1 MEQISRVKTF
11 ECINEVYSSS
21 KGLSSLELSS
31 YELSFLSHYF
41 GLSPKEALILAVIIL
56 ISLDGDDVTLSGI
69 VKHFK
74 LEDIKKF
81 EILEELESLIAKGM
95 IETLSIGNI
104 IANNKGSFI
113 KINSVL
119 MDAILRGKP
128 IPSFAAKCITDSIGL
143 LGEIRELMEKRTKR
157 KITLEQFVERIQE
170 LRITCQSLFL
180 IKHLEALNIKVINA
194 FIFLYIIWD
203 TLSGVD
209 AVDVGYI
216 TEEIFDDSSERI
228 RYMQSINSKENELIR
243 HDLVKIVDNQF
254 YDIVEISLTDKSLML
269 AQEAGLKILRRKK
282 KSLNIIE
289 ANEISTKKLFFNA
302 KENVQISLLAELL
315 SKSSFEKI
323 QERMASKGH
332 PKGLTV
338 LFHGFPGTGKTE
350 SVLQIAKQTNRDVI
364 KLDISQTKSA
374 WYGQSEMIIKR
385 VFDDYR
391 SLVNNSDVT
400 PILLFNE
407 ADAIISKR
415 VDVGTSSITNT
426 ENTVQNILLEELEK
440 FEGIFIATT
449 NLYQNFDTA
458 FERRFLFKV
467 EFCKP
472 QKQVQFEIWKEMNP
486 ILTDFEIEELTK
498 QYDLS
503 GGQINN
509 VIRKCEMFEIAKGQT
524 TTFKVIEEFC
534 EMELLGDRN
543 RQKLGF
549 FTFDKI

>member
-1 MEQISRVKTF
+1 
-11 ECINEVYSSS
+11 
-21 KGLSSLELSS
+21 
-31 YELSFLSHYF
+31 
-41 GLSPKEALILAVIIL
+41 
-56 ISLDGDDVTLSGI
+56 
-69 VKHFK
+69 
-74 LEDIKKF
+74 
-81 EILEELESLIAKGM
+81 
-95 IETLSIGNI
+95 
-104 IANNKGSFI
+104 
-113 KINSVL
+113 
-119 MDAILRGKP
+119 
-128 IPSFAAKCITDSIGL
+128 
-143 LGEIRELMEKRTKR
+143 
-157 KITLEQFVERIQE
+157 
-170 LRITCQSLFL
+170 
-180 IKHLEALNIKVINA
+180 
-194 FIFLYIIWD
+194 
-203 TLSGVD
+203 
-209 AVDVGYI
+209 
-216 TEEIFDDSSERI
+216 
-228 RYMQSINSKENELIR
+228 
-243 HDLVKIVDNQF
+243 
-254 YDIVEISLTDKSLML
+254 ML

-350 SVLQIAKQTNRDVI
+350 SVLQVAKQTNRDVI

-472 QKQVQFEIWKEMNP
+472 QKEVQFEIWKEMFP
-486 ILTDFEIEELTK
+486 ILTDFEIDELTK

-509 VIRKCEMFEIAKGQT
+509 VIRKCEMFEIVKGQT

>member
-350 SVLQIAKQTNRDVI
+350 SVLQVAKQTNRDVI

-472 QKQVQFEIWKEMNP
+472 QKEVQFEIWKEMYP
-486 ILTDFEIEELTK
+486 ILTDFEIDELTK

-509 VIRKCEMFEIAKGQT
+509 VIRKCEMFEIVKGQT

-534 EMELLGDRN
+534 EIEHLGVRN

-549 FTFDKI
+549 FTFDKM